1 MMGMLGRYQIKRP
14 LYPLLCLISS
24 ALMLIGGMMLAGRTF
39 YPVFLVELILF
50 YTVFG
55 YGRAALRVVVIFIP
69 VSIFF
74 FLLSCVVNQNL
85 HTAYSM
91 AARVF
96 MTGLC
101 VVPALGMIQIRLI
114 RNLNQIHCP
123 KMLTLGMLIA
133 VRFVPVVAAE
143 VRQIRE
149 AMRTRGVRAT
159 LWNVRCFYRALL
171 IPLVMRLISISDTL
185 SMSLETRGF
194 ELEDSP
200 YTIYETVNF
209 TIKDGVY
216 LAAMIVLIIA
226 NHILLV

>member
-1 MMGMLGRYQIKRP
+1 MTGMLGRYQAKRP

-24 ALMLIGGMMLAGRTF
+24 VLMLIGGMLLAGRIY
-39 YPVFLVELILF
+39 YPAFLVELCLF
-50 YTVFG
+50 YTIFG
-55 YGRAALRVVVIFIP
+55 YGRATLRVVVIFIP
-69 VSIFF
+69 VSLFF
-74 FLLSCVVNQNL
+74 FLLSCIVNQNF

-91 AARVF
+91 ATRVF

-101 VVPALGMIQIRLI
+101 VVPSLGMTQIRLI
-114 RNLNQIHCP
+114 RNLNQIRCP

-133 VRFVPVVAAE
+133 VRFVPVVAGE

-149 AMRTRGVRAT
+149 AMKTRGVRAT

-194 ELEDSP
+194 ELEESP
-200 YTIYETVNF
+200 YTIYETVTF
-209 TIKDGVY
+209 KAKDGAY
-216 LAAMIVLIIA
+216 LAAMLALIAA
-226 NHILLV
+226 NLILLV

>member
-1 MMGMLGRYQIKRP
+1 MTGMLGRYQIKRP

-24 ALMLIGGMMLAGRTF
+24 VLMLVGGMALAGKTF
-39 YPVFLVELILF
+39 YPIFLVEVCLF
-50 YTVFG
+50 YALFG
-55 YGRAALRVVVIFIP
+55 YGWAMLGVVTVFVP

-74 FLLSCVVNQNL
+74 FLLSCVINQNL
-85 HTAYSM
+85 HTAYAM
-91 AARVF
+91 ACRVF

-101 VVPALGMIQIRLI
+101 VVPALGMTQIRLI

-133 VRFVPVVAAE
+133 TRFVPVVAEE

-149 AMRTRGVRAT
+149 AMRTRGVRAS
-159 LWNVRCFYRALL
+159 LWNVCCFYRALL

-194 ELEDSP
+194 ELEKSP
-200 YTIYETVNF
+200 CTIYETVDF
-209 TIKDGVY
+209 RLSDGVY
-216 LAAMIVLIIA
+216 LVAMLALIGA
-226 NHILLV
+226 NGIMLV